1 MIGESCKNV
10 AATGECTHYYNAFR
24 TLISVAMPHARA
36 TNKSKVETWRRV
48 SDWPRLDR
56 DPRAPARLRRV
67 AGGGVFIKRPLTDD
81 YLWRLRFL
89 QDLSGLSGLTLNA
102 LTGRLN
108 EVDKSIRYAA
118 NSGHTYFAFR
128 ARFGFRLPCG
138 FRSTG
143 ARPAILSDGALVMR
157 RRRGPRAPSY

>member
-56 DPRAPARLRRV
+56 VP
-67 AGGGVFIKRPLTDD
+67 
-81 YLWRLRFL
+81 
-89 QDLSGLSGLTLNA
+89 
-102 LTGRLN
+102 
-108 EVDKSIRYAA
+108 
-118 NSGHTYFAFR
+118 
-128 ARFGFRLPCG
+128 
-138 FRSTG
+138 
-143 ARPAILSDGALVMR
+143 
-157 RRRGPRAPSY
+157 RRGCGGSPGAGFSSNGR